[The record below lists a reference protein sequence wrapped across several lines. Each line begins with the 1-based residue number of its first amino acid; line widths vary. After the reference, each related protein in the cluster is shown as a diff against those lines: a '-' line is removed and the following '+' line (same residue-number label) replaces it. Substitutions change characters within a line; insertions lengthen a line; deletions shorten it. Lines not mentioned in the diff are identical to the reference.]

1 MTTDPFNPLSAPSTE
16 PESIVLN
23 TFVTWNRVLAYDPTL
38 FSVKYIFRATGHSEH
53 TLVGSYISN
62 GAWGFTILAATSHAW
77 NQAGQHT
84 WDMVVVRLSDSAET
98 IVQSGVIDF
107 FLTTSDRRDH
117 AEIML
122 AKINSILEGRADS
135 DVESYTIKDRSI
147 TKMSIKELTEW
158 RNHYLAEIGQRPDNR
173 GGRKN
178 TLKVRFV

>member
-23 TFVTWNRVLAYDPTL
+23 TFVTWHRVLDYDPTL
-38 FSVKYIFRATGHSEH
+38 FSVKYVFRTTGHSH
-53 TLVGSYISN
+53 HDLAGVFISGS
-62 GAWGFTILAATSHAW
+62 AWGFTITAAVSATWGAS
-77 NQAGQHT
+77 GEHT
-84 WDMVVVRLSDSAET
+84 WDMVVTRLSDSAET
-98 IVQSGVIDF
+98 IVQSGSINF
-107 FLTTSDRRDH
+107 FDTTSDRRDH
-117 AEIML
+117 AEVML